1 VKTEDFQELIWQQG
15 KLLYRDMPWRIDT
28 RPYFVLVSE
37 LMLQQTQVDRVIPKF
52 TAFIDR
58 FPNLLSLAEA
68 PLSDVI
74 ILWSGL
80 GYNRRA
86 KYLHA
91 AAREIVTKFNGI
103 IPSTQAELVSLPGVG
118 PSTAAAVLAYGFNQ
132 PVAFIETNIRT
143 VYFYHYF
150 EDVVRVSDTVL
161 LDVVRATVDVEHP
174 RQWYWALM
182 DYGSF
187 LKRNGAGRIDKSAHY
202 KKQSPLQGSLREVRG
217 QILRVLVGGD
227 VTESDLRAELNADDR
242 FVTALQD
249 LIRDGMVENS
259 GDYLHLTK

>member
-1 VKTEDFQELIWQQG
+1 
-15 KLLYRDMPWRIDT
+15 
-28 RPYFVLVSE
+28 
-37 LMLQQTQVDRVIPKF
+37 
-52 TAFIDR
+52 
-58 FPNLLSLAEA
+58 
-68 PLSDVI
+68 
-74 ILWSGL
+74 
-80 GYNRRA
+80 
-86 KYLHA
+86 
-91 AAREIVTKFNGI
+91 
-103 IPSTQAELVSLPGVG
+103 
-118 PSTAAAVLAYGFNQ
+118 
-132 PVAFIETNIRT
+132 